1 MQWLV
6 FTVNFHYIQ
15 QEIDNSVLNSGMSFA
30 ANIRNM
36 NKCGCLYI
44 IYIYVSFIHIH
55 FFCFKILLKYS
66 INFNIYNYVNH
77 NLNNYD
83 LE

>member
-36 NKCGCLYI
+36 NICGCLYI
-44 IYIYVSFIHIH
+44 IYICFFHTYSFLLLQNIA
-55 FFCFKILLKYS
+55 KI
-66 INFNIYNYVNH
+66 
-77 NLNNYD
+77 
-83 LE
+83 